1 MKKSFWLVLVF
12 FVFFLI
18 ILLGAAFFAML
29 AENCK
34 HLEAGV
40 KSDFF
45 NFSYFIDSLIR
56 YLPWCVVLSLMML
69 VLYIIKHKFSVLQ
82 FVIPYFILALLVW
95 MLVIPGCAK
104 LFTIRQEASAAVAE
118 VADVAAVE
126 EVLPVLE
133 TDTETEPETE
143 TISKGYFRKEGEFL
157 TFGDMWRRKVFPGR
171 VDEKTSGNY
180 SDIIIESSI
189 SVPFWGD
196 YVYEKCLMLNSVCR
210 SALAKGYFSY
220 ILFATMGFALSSV
233 IFLCRFS
240 SWRLVNALI
249 VMFVFTLIVCA
260 NVMVYDSAITEKIPF
275 LGNWYVP
282 LLFNGVVCVLFMTV
296 GIFNWVRHPD
306 RNREGE

>member
-29 AENCK
+29 AENCM

-45 NFSYFIDSLIR
+45 NLSYFIDSLIR
-56 YLPWCVVLSLMML
+56 YLPWCVVLSLMAL

-104 LFTIRQEASAAVAE
+104 LFTIRQEASSVPVVE
-118 VADVAAVE
+118 VADVEVDE
-126 EVLPVLE
+126 EIIPDL
-133 TDTETEPETE
+133 EPEDE
-143 TISKGYFRKEGEFL
+143 VIFKGYFRKEGEYL
-157 TFGDMWRRKVFPGR
+157 TFGDTWRRKVFPGR
-171 VDEKTSGNY
+171 VDEETSGKY

-196 YVYEKCLMLNSVCR
+196 YVYEKCLLLNSVCR

-240 SWRLVNALI
+240 S
-249 VMFVFTLIVCA
+249 
-260 NVMVYDSAITEKIPF
+260 
-275 LGNWYVP
+275 
-282 LLFNGVVCVLFMTV
+282 
-296 GIFNWVRHPD
+296 
-306 RNREGE
+306 